1 MPFGLCNAPSTF
13 QAIMNVIFQPYLHK
27 FVLVF
32 FDDILVYSLDWQSH
46 LVHVRQVFE
55 LLRQNR
61 FFIKLKKYVFGQQK
75 LEYLGHI
82 ITPNGV
88 QVDQSKIQVMLDW
101 PSPTTVTELRG
112 FLGLIGYYR
121 KFVKDYGLIAR
132 QLTQLL
138 KKGQFEWNGTAKTAF
153 KSLKQAMTSTPTLA
167 LPNFSEP
174 LTFEIDAFGIRI
186 GAVLSQQGKP

>member
-138 KKGQFEWNGTAKTAF
+138 KKGQFEWNGAAKKAF